1 MPCLHE
7 GKGKRVK
14 EKDSTELLRVLVFF
28 LFTCIVG
35 SLAGCSLFATRDE
48 TTLKQ
53 ATLQEL
59 TALLA
64 ERQAAVHSMKG
75 MFSAKLTGGI
85 LPIGQRVE
93 GTVFY
98 QQPDAIRLRG
108 FTAFGGE
115 LFEFVQ
121 ADDAYRLRLPTMGR
135 EFNGRR
141 SEPEKMGKLARA
153 FQLSVW
159 AMSGVIG
166 TTAIAPS
173 ERVLLVEEG
182 DRYRLDVYATEA
194 DGVVTLIPTRR
205 IWFERRRLV
214 VVREE
219 RLSPAGEIDA
229 IMQFEDF
236 RPVGEPASDRTVDVS
251 QGGVQGERLLRPF
264 KISMKDGQGQG
275 TLQLTFHEIIPNA
288 PLQPGELG
296 RV

>member
-1 MPCLHE
+1 MF
-7 GKGKRVK
+7 R
-14 EKDSTELLRVLVFF
+14 TFAVL
-28 LFTCIVG
+28 LFTLN
-35 SLAGCSLFATRDE
+35 LAACSLFTTRDDVP
-48 TTLKQ
+48 LRQ
-53 ATLQEL
+53 ATLEQL
-59 TALLA
+59 TNLLA

-75 MFSAKLTGGI
+75 LFSAKLTGGI

-93 GTVFY
+93 GTMFY
-98 QQPDAIRLRG
+98 QRPDAIRLRG

-173 ERVLLVEEG
+173 ERPLLVEDG
-182 DRYRLDVYATEA
+182 DRYRLDVYAT
-194 DGVVTLIPTRR
+194 DGDRAAVASTPIRR
-205 IWFERRRLV
+205 IWFDRRLLV

-219 RLSPAGEIDA
+219 RLSPAGDVEA

-236 RPVGEPASDRTVDVS
+236 RPVGEPSADTVAHGPGAAGQDD
-251 QGGVQGERLLRPF
+251 RLLRPF
-264 KISMKDGQGQG
+264 RISMKDGQGQG
-275 TLQLTFHEIIPNA
+275 TVQLTFHEIIPNA
-288 PLQPGELG
+288 SFQPGELG

>member
-1 MPCLHE
+1 MSCSLE
-7 GKGKRVK
+7 IRY
-14 EKDSTELLRVLVFF
+14 LALVFF
-28 LFTCIVG
+28 ALN
-35 SLAGCSLFATRDE
+35 LAACGLFATRDE
-48 TTLKQ
+48 VPLKQ
-53 ATLQEL
+53 ATAQEL

-64 ERQAAVHSMKG
+64 EREAAVHSMKG
-75 MFSAKLTGGI
+75 LFSAKITGGI

-98 QQPDAIRLRG
+98 QRPDAIRLRG
-108 FTAFGGE
+108 FTAFGSE

-121 ADDAYRLRLPTMGR
+121 ADDAYRLRLPAMGR

-173 ERVLLVEEG
+173 ERALLVEDG
-182 DRYRLDVYATEA
+182 DRYRLDVYATEGEHA
-194 DGVVTLIPTRR
+194 AAASVPARR
-205 IWFERRRLV
+205 IWFDRRLLV

-219 RLSPAGEIDA
+219 RLSPTGDIEAT
-229 IMQFEDF
+229 MQFEDF
-236 RPVGEPASDRTVDVS
+236 RPVGAPSAETIAHGSEE
-251 QGGVQGERLLRPF
+251 GGHGDRLLRPF

-275 TLQLTFHEIIPNA
+275 TVQVTFHEIIPNA

>member
-1 MPCLHE
+1 MPYSPKVQSKKVK
-7 GKGKRVK
+7 GKGSR
-14 EKDSTELLRVLVFF
+14 EVFCTVAF
-28 LFTCIVG
+28 VLFTLNFAACG
-35 SLAGCSLFATRDE
+35 LFATRDE
-48 TTLKQ
+48 GPLKQ

-59 TALLA
+59 TALLM
-64 ERQAAVHSMKG
+64 ERQAAMRSLKG
-75 MFSAKLTGGI
+75 LFSAKITGGI

-93 GTVFY
+93 GAVFY

-135 EFNGRR
+135 ELNGRR
-141 SEPEKMGKLARA
+141 SEPERMGKLARA

-166 TTAIAPS
+166 TTAISPS
-173 ERVLLVEEG
+173 ERAVLIEEG
-182 DRYRLDVYATEA
+182 ERYRLDVYATEGHHA
-194 DGVVTLIPTRR
+194 AASTPARR
-205 IWFERRRLV
+205 IWFDRRMLV

-219 RLSPAGEIDA
+219 RLSPTGDIEAT
-229 IMQFEDF
+229 MQYDDF
-236 RPVGEPASDRTVDVS
+236 RPVGEPSVD
-251 QGGVQGERLLRPF
+251 GVAQVADIPGRDDRLLRPF

-275 TLQLTFHEIIPNA
+275 TVQVMFHEIIPNA
-288 PLQPGELG
+288 PLQPGDLG

>member
-1 MPCLHE
+1 MN
-7 GKGKRVK
+7 
-14 EKDSTELLRVLVFF
+14 
-28 LFTCIVG
+28 
-35 SLAGCSLFATRDE
+35 LAACGLFATRDE
-48 TTLKQ
+48 VPLKQ
-53 ATLQEL
+53 ATAQEL

-75 MFSAKLTGGI
+75 LFSAKITGGI

-98 QQPDAIRLRG
+98 QRPDAIRLRG
-108 FTAFGGE
+108 FTAFGSE

-121 ADDAYRLRLPTMGR
+121 ADDAYRLRLPAMGR

-173 ERVLLVEEG
+173 ERALLVEDG
-182 DRYRLDVYATEA
+182 DRYRLDVYVA
-194 DGVVTLIPTRR
+194 DGDHAAATSVPVRR
-205 IWFERRRLV
+205 IWFDRRLLV

-219 RLSPAGEIDA
+219 RLSPMGDIDA
-229 IMQFEDF
+229 TMQFDDF
-236 RPVGEPASDRTVDVS
+236 RPVGEPLSNTIAHISE
-251 QGGVQGERLLRPF
+251 GAGHGERLLRPF

-275 TLQLTFHEIIPNA
+275 TVQVTFHEIIPNA

-296 RV
+296 QV

>member
-1 MPCLHE
+1 MP
-7 GKGKRVK
+7 
-14 EKDSTELLRVLVFF
+14 LR
-28 LFTCIVG
+28 
-35 SLAGCSLFATRDE
+35 
-48 TTLKQ
+48 Q

-59 TALLA
+59 TNLLA
-64 ERQAAVHSMKG
+64 ERQAAIHSMKG

-98 QQPDAIRLRG
+98 QRPDAIRLRG

-121 ADDAYRLRLPTMGR
+121 ADDIYRLRLPTMGR

-166 TTAIAPS
+166 TTAITSS
-173 ERVLLVEEG
+173 ERALLVEDG
-182 DRYRLDVYATEA
+182 DRYRLDVYAIGGDHGIGPSTPA
-194 DGVVTLIPTRR
+194 RR
-205 IWFERRRLV
+205 IWFDRRLLV

-219 RLSPAGEIDA
+219 RLSAAGDIEA
-229 IMQFEDF
+229 VMQFEDF
-236 RPVGEPASDRTVDVS
+236 RPVGAPPAETVIHGSEGAGQDD
-251 QGGVQGERLLRPF
+251 RLLRPF

-275 TLQLTFHEIIPNA
+275 SVQLTFHEIIPNA
-288 PLQPGELG
+288 AIQPGELG

>member
-1 MPCLHE
+1 MRCWRE
-7 GKGKRVK
+7 VRVAAYV
-14 EKDSTELLRVLVFF
+14 LLTV
-28 LFTCIVG
+28 T
-35 SLAGCSLFATRDE
+35 LAGCGLFTTRDDVP
-48 TTLKQ
+48 LRQ

-59 TALLA
+59 TDLLA

-98 QQPDAIRLRG
+98 QRPDAIRLRG

-173 ERVLLVEEG
+173 ERALLVEDG
-182 DRYRLDVYATEA
+182 DRYRLDVYTTDGDHAATA
-194 DGVVTLIPTRR
+194 SGPARR
-205 IWFERRRLV
+205 IWFDRRLLV

-219 RLSPAGEIDA
+219 RLSPGGAIDA
-229 IMQFEDF
+229 VMQFEDF
-236 RPVGEPASDRTVDVS
+236 RPVGEPSVEMAAHGSGGTG
-251 QGGVQGERLLRPF
+251 QGGRLLRPF

-275 TLQLTFHEIIPNA
+275 TVQLTFHEIIPNA

>member
-1 MPCLHE
+1 MRCWRE
-7 GKGKRVK
+7 VRVVACV
-14 EKDSTELLRVLVFF
+14 LLAV
-28 LFTCIVG
+28 T
-35 SLAGCSLFATRDE
+35 LAGCGLFTTRDE
-48 TTLKQ
+48 IPLRQ

-59 TALLA
+59 TDLLA

-98 QQPDAIRLRG
+98 QRPDAIRLRG

-166 TTAIAPS
+166 TAAIAPS
-173 ERVLLVEEG
+173 ERALLVEDG
-182 DRYRLDVYATEA
+182 DRYRLDVYAA
-194 DGVVTLIPTRR
+194 DGDHAAASGPARR
-205 IWFERRRLV
+205 IWFDRRLLV

-219 RLSPAGEIDA
+219 RLSPGGEIDA
-229 IMQFEDF
+229 VMQFEDF
-236 RPVGEPASDRTVDVS
+236 RPVGEPSAETAAHGSDGTGR
-251 QGGVQGERLLRPF
+251 GGRLLRPF

-275 TLQLTFHEIIPNA
+275 TVQLTFHEIIPNA

>member
-1 MPCLHE
+1 MRCWRE
-7 GKGKRVK
+7 ARFVACV
-14 EKDSTELLRVLVFF
+14 LLTV
-28 LFTCIVG
+28 T
-35 SLAGCSLFATRDE
+35 LAGCGLFTTRDE
-48 TTLKQ
+48 TPLRQ

-98 QQPDAIRLRG
+98 QRPDAIRLRG

-173 ERVLLVEEG
+173 ERALLVEDG
-182 DRYRLDVYATEA
+182 DRYRLDVYAA
-194 DGVVTLIPTRR
+194 DGDHATTASGPARR
-205 IWFERRRLV
+205 IWFDRRLLV
-214 VVREE
+214 VVQEE
-219 RLSPAGEIDA
+219 RLSPGGDIDA
-229 IMQFEDF
+229 VMQFEDF
-236 RPVGEPASDRTVDVS
+236 RPVGEPSAETAAHGSGGTG
-251 QGGVQGERLLRPF
+251 QGGRLLRPF

-275 TLQLTFHEIIPNA
+275 TVQLTFHEIIPNA

>member
-1 MPCLHE
+1 MRCWRE
-7 GKGKRVK
+7 ARFFACV
-14 EKDSTELLRVLVFF
+14 LLTV
-28 LFTCIVG
+28 T
-35 SLAGCSLFATRDE
+35 LAGCGLFATRDE
-48 TTLKQ
+48 IPLRQ

-59 TALLA
+59 TDLLA

-98 QQPDAIRLRG
+98 QRPDAIRLRG

-115 LFEFVQ
+115 LFEFIQ

-173 ERVLLVEEG
+173 ERALLVEDG
-182 DRYRLDVYATEA
+182 DRYRLDVYTT
-194 DGVVTLIPTRR
+194 DGDHVTAAGPARR
-205 IWFERRRLV
+205 IWFDRRLLV

-219 RLSPAGEIDA
+219 RLSPAGDVDA
-229 IMQFEDF
+229 VMQFEDF
-236 RPVGEPASDRTVDVS
+236 RPVGEPSAETMAAHGS
-251 QGGVQGERLLRPF
+251 GGTGQRDRLLRPF

-275 TLQLTFHEIIPNA
+275 TVQLTFHEIIPNA

>member
-1 MPCLHE
+1 MRCWPEMVRIVALC
-7 GKGKRVK
+7 
-14 EKDSTELLRVLVFF
+14 
-28 LFTCIVG
+28 LFTWNF
-35 SLAGCSLFATRDE
+35 AACSFFTTRADE
-48 TTLKQ
+48 PLRQ

-59 TALLA
+59 TNLLA
-64 ERQAAVHSMKG
+64 ERQAAMHSMKG

-98 QQPDAIRLRG
+98 QRPDAIRLRG

-121 ADDAYRLRLPTMGR
+121 ADDTYRLRLPTMGR

-166 TTAIAPS
+166 TTALAPS
-173 ERVLLVEEG
+173 ERAVLIEDG
-182 DRYRLDVYATEA
+182 DRYRLDVYTMGG
-194 DGVVTLIPTRR
+194 DHGVAPSTPVRR
-205 IWFERRRLV
+205 IWFDRRLLV

-219 RLSPAGEIDA
+219 RLSAAGDIEA
-229 IMQFEDF
+229 VMQFEDF
-236 RPVGEPASDRTVDVS
+236 RPVGGPLAEMVVRGSEGAGQSD
-251 QGGVQGERLLRPF
+251 RLLRPF

-275 TLQLTFHEIIPNA
+275 SVQLTFHEIIPNA
-288 PLQPGELG
+288 AIQPGELG